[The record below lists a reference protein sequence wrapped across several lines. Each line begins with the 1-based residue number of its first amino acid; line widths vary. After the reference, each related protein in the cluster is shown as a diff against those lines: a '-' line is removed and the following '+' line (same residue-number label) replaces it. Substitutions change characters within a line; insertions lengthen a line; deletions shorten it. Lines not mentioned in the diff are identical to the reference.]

1 MKILYGL
8 EPDFCIANPDLIN
21 TYSKDLV
28 LPQYFYIQLK
38 YLKDGSFSSATEA
51 ANKIFNSLITQ
62 EVSFLLMFKTNY
74 NGTIYFIN
82 QQIVN
87 LDKANLIAEKV
98 DIESPFDRYLLIL
111 YQLTKVLEVKIV
123 FLALSAQVINKCY
136 ALGFEVATPEEVFH
150 AGESWLQP
158 EILLEVQAKLD
169 PLAQVQWLETSEQ
182 LVAQDN
188 LINWLDIT
196 I

>member
-1 MKILYGL
+1 MKIIYGL
-8 EPDFCIANPDLIN
+8 EPDFCIANPDLVNI
-21 TYSKDLV
+21 YSKDLV
-28 LPQYFYIQLK
+28 LPQYFYIQLQ

-51 ANKIFNSLITQ
+51 ANKIINSLVRQ
-62 EVSFLLMFKTNY
+62 EVSFSLIFKTNY

-82 QQIVN
+82 QQIIN
-87 LDKANLIAEKV
+87 LDNENLI
-98 DIESPFDRYLLIL
+98 DINFDIGSPFDRYLLIL

-123 FLALSAQVINKCY
+123 FLALSAQVIKKCY
-136 ALGFEVATPEEVFH
+136 ILGFEVATPEEVFR

-169 PLAQVQWLETSEQ
+169 PLAQVQWLETSEE
-182 LVAQDN
+182 LVTQDN